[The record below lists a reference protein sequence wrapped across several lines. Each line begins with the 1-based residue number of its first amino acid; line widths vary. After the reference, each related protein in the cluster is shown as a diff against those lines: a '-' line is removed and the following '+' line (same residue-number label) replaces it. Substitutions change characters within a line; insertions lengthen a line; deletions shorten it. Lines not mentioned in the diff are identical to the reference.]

1 MKTFIIAE
9 AGVNHNGSLDMAKAL
24 IDVAVDSGADAVK
37 FQTFRAE
44 NLVTEAAPKANYQLQ
59 QTETSE
65 SQFTMLKKLELN
77 LEHHLELIAYA
88 QQKKMQFLS
97 TPFDLES
104 LKLLTEKCDIPLIK
118 IASGEITNS
127 PLLLAAARTGKPII
141 LSTGMANLGDIEVAL
156 GVLAFGYLNKNEN
169 SPTSQQLTD
178 AYRSTSGQAILQNSV
193 TLLHCTTEYPA
204 PYADV
209 NLKAMDTMRLSFN
222 LPVGYSDHTAGIEV
236 AIAAVARGATVI
248 EKHFTLDKNLPG
260 PDHQASLEPQ
270 ELLSMVRSIR
280 HVEAAVGHGQK
291 IPTPAEFQNRAI
303 ARKSLVAIKKITP
316 GDTFTEANLGLKRPG
331 SGIPA
336 IHFWQWLGKK
346 SVAHYEQNDLIT
358 EL

>member
-209 NLKAMDTMRLSFN
+209 NLKAMDTMRLS
-222 LPVGYSDHTAGIEV
+222 V
-236 AIAAVARGATVI
+236 
-248 EKHFTLDKNLPG
+248 
-260 PDHQASLEPQ
+260 
-270 ELLSMVRSIR
+270 
-280 HVEAAVGHGQK
+280 
-291 IPTPAEFQNRAI
+291 IPTIPPVLKSPSRQSPA
-303 ARKSLVAIKKITP
+303 ARP
-316 GDTFTEANLGLKRPG
+316 
-331 SGIPA
+331 
-336 IHFWQWLGKK
+336 
-346 SVAHYEQNDLIT
+346 
-358 EL
+358 

>member
-178 AYRSTSGQAILQNSV
+178 
-193 TLLHCTTEYPA
+193 
-204 PYADV
+204 D
-209 NLKAMDTMRLSFN
+209 
-222 LPVGYSDHTAGIEV
+222 
-236 AIAAVARGATVI
+236 
-248 EKHFTLDKNLPG
+248 FTK
-260 PDHQASLEPQ
+260 
-270 ELLSMVRSIR
+270 
-280 HVEAAVGHGQK
+280 
-291 IPTPAEFQNRAI
+291 
-303 ARKSLVAIKKITP
+303 
-316 GDTFTEANLGLKRPG
+316 
-331 SGIPA
+331 
-336 IHFWQWLGKK
+336 
-346 SVAHYEQNDLIT
+346 
-358 EL
+358 